1 MFTHP
6 IGLIS
11 LSGLVIGATAP
22 VALAQQN
29 PFLNAQNPVTALQNG
44 ITFNPVP
51 STSSTLLPP
60 RPENPVSPALPTAL
74 LPNTTG
80 TNPLTGLPCTEPGS
94 LSVSGAGTLPG
105 SSPPPVNRKWRR
117 DWNRRRD
124 DFSNTRLLKRLP
136 TREQLGCVL
145 IHLRYRAAWCAKG
158 VRSPDATRHQTG
170 QCPLCARSGH
180 RSELS
185 REPGG
190 DLAQRWSRS
199 ILSRAHRRSDVNEP
213 RYALVRR
220 QAKSIEHAAIIGV
233 PTGDPARPISERVR
247 CEDKVHSSGSRG

>member
-29 PFLNAQNPVTALQNG
+29 PFLNPQNPATALQNG

-80 TNPLTGLPCTEPGS
+80 TNPLTGLPCTGPGS

-105 SSPPPVNRKWRR
+105 SSPPPVNGGAIGTAGGTTSQIPG
-117 DWNRRRD
+117 
-124 DFSNTRLLKRLP
+124 FSSVFQPGNN
-136 TREQLGCVL
+136 
-145 IHLRYRAAWCAKG
+145 
-158 VRSPDATRHQTG
+158 
-170 QCPLCARSGH
+170 SG
-180 RSELS
+180 
-185 REPGG
+185 
-190 DLAQRWSRS
+190 A
-199 ILSRAHRRSDVNEP
+199 
-213 RYALVRR
+213 
-220 QAKSIEHAAIIGV
+220 
-233 PTGDPARPISERVR
+233 
-247 CEDKVHSSGSRG
+247 C